1 MTRRCLECIV
11 PLCTQVYKEHL
22 ADTQYGYC
30 LRDLF
35 KNFFQLI
42 FSKCVEMELF
52 DMCSNV
58 LYSFI
63 CCFQVKPFF
72 SIIKIFYNYERIFK
86 QFNSLI
92 KDTYR
97 VLVSQLI
104 EQINDDNLKMKIM
117 EGFNNLTPVN
127 FTFNMEKR
135 NRIKF
140 SSKFNEFCI
149 KTYGLLFIR

>member
-1 MTRRCLECIV
+1 
-11 PLCTQVYKEHL
+11 
-22 ADTQYGYC
+22 
-30 LRDLF
+30 
-35 KNFFQLI
+35 
-42 FSKCVEMELF
+42 
-52 DMCSNV
+52 MCSNV

-63 CCFQVKPFF
+63 CCFQVKTRLF
-72 SIIKIFYNYERIFK
+72 SRFLKYLIIKREYFK

-127 FTFNMEKR
+127 FAFNMEKR